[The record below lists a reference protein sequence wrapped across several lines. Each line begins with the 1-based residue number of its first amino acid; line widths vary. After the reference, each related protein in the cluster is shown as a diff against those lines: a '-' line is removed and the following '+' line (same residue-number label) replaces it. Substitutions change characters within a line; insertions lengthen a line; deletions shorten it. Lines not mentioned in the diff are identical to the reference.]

1 MANSVTLEVILEGK
15 NLKVVQKDMDKL
27 TTSTNKSA
35 TAQERLTKTGKRHH
49 KGAKGVAGATAN
61 GTKAFSKMRNEIGG
75 GSSGLVGAYAT
86 LAANVFAATAVFYA
100 LRKAAQFESIIQ
112 GLERTGNAA
121 GTNLPLVADN
131 LKKIT
136 GAAITTRQA
145 MESVAIGSSAGFD
158 STQLEKLTK
167 VAKGASIA
175 LGRDMSDSLDRLIR
189 GAAKLEPEIIDELGI
204 MVRLDDATSKY
215 AESLGKTAAQLTQN
229 QRSQAFLNAIN
240 ENGLKKY
247 ADIADN
253 IDINAFDTLAA
264 AFSDMATS
272 LTTFL
277 NKALIPIATFFAE
290 HQGALLGVSIL
301 FASTISKQMVP
312 ALYGMADGL
321 ASAAAAQAAQAK
333 EGLKGLH
340 TVSKGETAYSK
351 YLAKVDAGTDTLE
364 DAKEGHHSLGL
375 SIAQKE
381 RHLKSLT
388 GEVGKAG
395 TAMDIYS
402 KEIDDVRRQQLALA
416 QSMQLSQ
423 AALAKQTGATA
434 VANFGNFQF
443 KLGWQNL
450 TLSVEQ
456 YKLSLVTAGVKT
468 TMWGAIVN
476 FAKLGTYSFA
486 LSLKAVGAAAM
497 SAIGPLGL
505 LWTIGTLIWDWYK
518 DNFMQPS
525 EIETRA
531 KAYVDSLENIK
542 AANEQLATSHAKGSD
557 LIIAKYKVAI
567 GFINDTST
575 RMIKSAR
582 EEAAA
587 NKAAATVKK
596 DAAKEVAAEI
606 LVEQAALKIIGK
618 TQGVN
623 LAAYKTQEQVI
634 NRLVTKMNG
643 LDAAG
648 AKLSKTALYV
658 DKNSTSFK
666 NLGATIKELEEQSET
681 NVITKAYTDQLK
693 ELEKTLK
700 QDGATI
706 SVEKFNEALKA
717 AGLEA
722 ETAKGFV
729 NSVTGAFSL
738 FEKELTKLQLKKTT
752 PFDGLLQSS
761 ISLQNEF
768 AELAKEGGKM
778 GEVLLGNLSSLV
790 PGFEKAFGE
799 GKGAEAINTYVTSLQ
814 EAVDTLKRFPS
825 ELKKIKTDQKIIN
838 GLAKFSVSAA
848 QEALK
853 LRRDEITLRED
864 EVAALE
870 TAKEA
875 SGILGETELKIL
887 ETKKAELRVLKAQNA
902 EGIETTRI
910 AITTAKLAKEVL
922 GIENKLLGAK
932 RKGMDLARDLLKT
945 EVLIAKAKEP
955 GTEDIKL
962 TAQEEL
968 GIFLLQK
975 KARQNLIQQETA
987 MKSAMNEVEFTLLS
1001 LKFELIKEQLAANEK
1016 LFGDD
1021 IIRLGNIQA
1030 TLAKAESLNEKN
1042 IQTEG
1047 ELRLAQIELE
1057 HQTKLRNVRKEV
1069 LESTKGTKT
1078 LAESFLNLGKSLTID
1093 PKIVEANK
1101 AKIKSAIEIKEWV
1114 TVAIGEGK
1122 GEGGALDAKQKEA
1135 ITAEIT
1141 AAMTIP
1147 DPFANLNFAE
1157 KISTMVNAFA
1167 PLKAEFAK
1175 LGPGGELVVSMLVGL
1190 ETMAAGFENTF
1201 NKIAEIMSETEM
1213 TSFASFKQAWTELT
1227 NPEKAE
1233 ILSVAFSAVANSI
1246 GALAGIMASA
1256 SRNTV
1261 AGIDREIAAEKKRD
1275 GKSKESL
1282 NKIRGLEA
1290 KKEAQKKK
1298 AFDQNKKMMMAQVIM
1313 STAAAYMGI
1322 MAATASS
1329 VGFLAPALASIALVM
1344 GAAQLAVIAGT
1355 SYQGGGSSSIGSSPS
1370 SSTTSVGQRKSSVD
1384 LATSKSA
1391 SGENAYFRG
1400 SRGMGGP
1407 GDFVPT
1413 GAMMGAKYRNEGG
1426 PTTGYVVGEQG
1437 PELFMPDRP
1446 GTIIPNDEI
1455 SSSSQNVNISINA
1468 IDSRGV
1474 EQVLVEQRGNIIGM
1488 IRDAANNIGE
1498 EFYEDIDTSIYT
1510 PESAGARLY

>member
-35 TAQERLTKTGKRHH
+35 TAQERLTKTGKKHH

-121 GTNLPLVADN
+121 GTNLPLIADN

-158 STQLEKLTK
+158 STQLENLTK

-189 GAAKLEPEIIDELGI
+189 GAAKLEPEIVDELGI
-204 MVRLDDATSKY
+204 MVRLDDATADY

-229 QRSQAFLNAIN
+229 QRQQAFLNAIN
-240 ENGLKKY
+240 EQGLKKY
-247 ADIADN
+247 GDIADN

-277 NKALIPIATFFAE
+277 NKALIPIATFFSE

-321 ASAAAAQAAQAK
+321 ASAASAQAAQAK

-364 DAKEGHHSLGL
+364 DAREGHHSLGL

-381 RHLKSLT
+381 RHLKTLT

-402 KEIDDVRRQQLALA
+402 KEIDDVRRQQIALA

-468 TMWGAIVN
+468 TLWGAIVN
-476 FAKLGTYSFA
+476 LAKLATYSFA

-497 SAIGPLGL
+497 SALGPLGL
-505 LWTIGTLIWDWYK
+505 LWTVGTLIWDWYK
-518 DNFMQPS
+518 ENFMQPS
-525 EIETRA
+525 EIEKRA

-542 AANEQLATSHAKGSD
+542 AANDQLAQSHAEGSD

-587 NKAAATVKK
+587 NKAAAIVKWN
-596 DAAKEVAAEI
+596 AAKEVAAQI
-606 LVEQAALKIIGK
+606 LVEAAALKTIGE
-618 TQGVN
+618 TQGV
-623 LAAYKTQEQVI
+623 LSAAYTTQEAHVK
-634 NRLVTKMNG
+634 RLVTKMNE
-643 LDAAG
+643 LDTAGTNLGKAAV
-648 AKLSKTALYV
+648 YV
-658 DKNSTSFK
+658 DKNSASFK

-681 NVITKAYTDQLK
+681 NVITKAYTDKLK
-693 ELEKTLK
+693 ELETSVLK
-700 QDGATI
+700 GSLSQ
-706 SVEKFNEALKA
+706 EKFNEALKA

-722 ETAKGFV
+722 KTAKGFV
-729 NSVTGAFSL
+729 NSITGSFSL
-738 FEKELTKLQLKKTT
+738 FAKELTKLQLKKTT

-768 AELAKEGGKM
+768 TELATKGGKM

-799 GKGAEAINTYVTSLQ
+799 GKGDEAINTYVTSLQ

-838 GLAKFSVSAA
+838 GLAKFSVSAS

-853 LRRDEITLRED
+853 LRKDEITLRED

-875 SGILGETELKIL
+875 SGVLGETELKIL

-922 GIENKLLGAK
+922 GIENKLLGAR

-945 EVLIAKAKEP
+945 EILIAKAKEP

-975 KARQNLIQQETA
+975 KARQNLIQQETD

-1001 LKFELIKEQLAANEK
+1001 LKFKLIAEQLAANEK
-1016 LFGDD
+1016 LSEDD
-1021 IIRLGNIQA
+1021 KKRLGGIQA

-1047 ELRLAQIELE
+1047 KLRLAQIELE

-1069 LESTKGTKT
+1069 LESTKGAKT
-1078 LAESFLNLGKSLTID
+1078 VAESFLNLGKSLTIN
-1093 PKIVEANK
+1093 PKIEEANK
-1101 AKIKSAIEIKEWV
+1101 AKIQSAIKEKEK
-1114 TVAIGEGK
+1114 TTIAAGEGK

-1157 KISTMVNAFA
+1157 KISVMVSAFA

-1175 LGPGGELVVSMLVGL
+1175 LGPEGELVVSMMVGL

-1213 TSFASFKQAWTELT
+1213 TSFASFKQAWTELGD
-1227 NPEKAE
+1227 PEKAE
-1233 ILSVAFSAVANSI
+1233 ILSAAFSAVANSI

-1298 AFDQNKKMMMAQVIM
+1298 AFEQNKKMMMAQVIM

-1322 MAATASS
+1322 MAAEASS
-1329 VGFLAPALASIALVM
+1329 VGFLAPALAGIALVL
-1344 GAAQLAVIAGT
+1344 GAAQLAIIAGT
-1355 SYQGGGSSSIGSSPS
+1355 SYQGGGSSVGSSPS